1 MVRNRF
7 YLRSLFGFLAI
18 ILLER
23 TGWSN
28 GLLVLES
35 ELAAFNEE
43 LFIIAIVCEL
53 VEVCLLL
60 LGESEFVVDGRID
73 GALPEELL
81 VYVAYISL
89 VLHIRL
95 EGRHYIFLQ
104 QGVPVEALE
113 EDVLFN
119 VLGIGL

>member
-1 MVRNRF
+1 MVRCRL

-18 ILLER
+18 NLLER

-89 VLHIRL
+89 VLHIWL
-95 EGRHYIFLQ
+95 EWRRCIFLQ
-104 QGVPVEALE
+104 QGLPVEALE
-113 EDVLFN
+113 KDVLFN